1 MTHIKFFFVLSD
13 VLHVCTGVPC
23 CWFWQMLLFLGVY
36 VLGLSVQIVQ
46 LNLIRA
52 FLDLAQTGARLK
64 KTQPRHASAEIK
76 KKNH

>member
-1 MTHIKFFFVLSD
+1 
-13 VLHVCTGVPC
+13 
-23 CWFWQMLLFLGVY
+23 MLLFLGVY

-76 KKNH
+76 KKSLTTLNHNAETILTRKLSKL